1 MRPRMSS
8 ITDPS
13 TQGMLPPAR
22 SPGMGNQVSPSLSA
36 SVRDNYT
43 TSTPG
48 LHRHTLSPRSHAESI
63 SRAPYS
69 SLPDIPRSVL
79 PTSMS
84 LSTPS
89 VASYGNTAPVL
100 GYPPQHDRQADT
112 PPFNPQETLHDITC
126 NGSNVTAHI
135 DAKIEKG
142 FFFSSDRVW
151 TCYRRNYFSVLVSYS
166 LDPHIPGGRL
176 TLLKGSKQEHI
187 QAMAMSLSA
196 AVDGA
201 QGKSIELIQHT
212 PKRDKGPQL
221 PIKKELLSPTP
232 PGKSQHEHGYGM
244 STFHNPSAVAPPYL
258 PLQSDPEASQQYSPA
273 NHSATTHQHTFERIQ
288 FKSATAN
295 NGKRRAQQQ
304 YYHLIVELWANIQK
318 PQDQQPNWIKI
329 AQRVSQPVV
338 VRGRS
343 PSHYQNEG
351 PHTAS
356 TSRGP
361 GGSGAGAGGNGHS
374 GFGSAGAGGAVGR
387 SFGNGL
393 SMPSNSGMGGS
404 MYRTNQYSLDPS
416 PAGSHSVSSASSL
429 SGGPVE
435 GLVSDHH
442 MMDEDEE
449 KAIEGFDGY
458 QYYPSP
464 IYEAGIPPGA
474 KEEAPAFQDGRRIKE
489 EYPGSTHAPGW
500 QVGGCGRFQGMET
513 SRGYYPDLHAHTG
526 Y

>member
-1 MRPRMSS
+1 MSS

-22 SPGMGNQVSPSLSA
+22 SPGMGNQVSPSLGA

-84 LSTPS
+84 SS

-112 PPFNPQETLHDITC
+112 PPFNAQETLYEIAC

-244 STFHNPSAVAPPYL
+244 SAFHNPSTVAPPYL
-258 PLQSDPEASQQYSPA
+258 PLQSDPEANQQYSPA
-273 NHSATTHQHTFERIQ
+273 HSATTHQHTFERIQ

-318 PQDQQPNWIKI
+318 PQEQQPNWIKI

-351 PHTAS
+351 PHSAS

-361 GGSGAGAGGNGHS
+361 GGSGAGAGGDGRS

-393 SMPSNSGMGGS
+393 SMSGNGGMGGS

-416 PAGSHSVSSASSL
+416 PVGSHSVSSASSS

-464 IYEAGIPPGA
+464 IYEAGIPTGA
-474 KEEAPAFQDGRRIKE
+474 KGEGPAFQDGRRIKE